1 MSHTLPTALPLF
13 DRRLLR
19 AVEWIVPAAERSEW
33 LRTWEAELWYAHQYV
48 SGGRKRGAQR
58 TADLSMGLIRDALWL
73 RTDGWRLMY
82 RGTASLCLGS
92 LAGLGVLSILFSLA
106 LTGGWS
112 ELRVALAGPALRC
125 LFAAPLIVF
134 VTYATASRRHVELS
148 YAGKAL
154 SWVRRQFFFVAK
166 TLLIL
171 HLTFVLGFDVCRP
184 LHVRLPGTA
193 DLLQI
198 LAFVIFTVFGLR
210 WAFADQE
217 RRCKQCLRSLASPS
231 QVGRPSYNLLEW
243 NGTEQACS
251 QGHGALSVPEME
263 TSWCQY
269 GRWTGADAVW
279 DEPASV

>member
-1 MSHTLPTALPLF
+1 MSHTLPSPLPLF

-19 AVEWIVPAAERSEW
+19 VVEPIVPAAERSEW
-33 LRTWEAELWYAHQYV
+33 LRTWEAELWHAHQYV
-48 SGGRKRGAQR
+48 GGRSQQR

-82 RGTASLCLGS
+82 RGTASLCFAS
-92 LAGLGVLSILFSLA
+92 LAGLCALSILFSLA
-106 LTGGWS
+106 LAGSWS
-112 ELRVALAGPALRC
+112 ELRVALYWPALRC
-125 LFAAPLIVF
+125 LFATPLIVF

-154 SWVRRQFFFVAK
+154 SWIRRQLFFAAK

-171 HLTFVLGFDVCRP
+171 HLTFVLSFEVCWP
-184 LHVRLPGTA
+184 IHAKLPNTA
-193 DLLQI
+193 DLLQV

-217 RRCKQCLRSLASPS
+217 RRCKQCLRSLASPA

-251 QGHGALSVPEME
+251 QGHGSLSVPEME

-269 GRWTGADAVW
+269 SRWTGSDAGW
-279 DEPASV
+279 DEAAV